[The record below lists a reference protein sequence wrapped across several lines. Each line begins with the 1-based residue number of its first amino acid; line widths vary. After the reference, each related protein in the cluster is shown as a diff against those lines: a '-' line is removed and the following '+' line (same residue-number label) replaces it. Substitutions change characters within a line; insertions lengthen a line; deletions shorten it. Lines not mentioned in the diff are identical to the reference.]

1 LAFQSWFVT
10 RSATFEDETMEIIIQ
25 SDTVAAVQYA
35 ARFMAATIRRTP
47 RAVLG
52 LATGG
57 TPEGVYAELVRM
69 HREEGL
75 DFSGVETFNL
85 DEYVG
90 LPPEHKSSYRYYM
103 ASRLFNPV
111 KIPSSATHFPDG
123 MAADLPAECLQYER
137 QIKSAGGIGLQLLGI
152 GRDGHI
158 GFNEPTSSLASR
170 TRIKTLTEETI
181 RDNTKYFKKGEK
193 VPFHVLTMGIGTI
206 REART
211 VLMVA
216 LGETKA
222 EAVAQMV
229 EGPVTSMVPASALQM
244 HEKTVVILDGAA
256 AARLSKA
263 DYYRWVFDNKPAWQH
278 VVPRGGSMRR

>member
-1 LAFQSWFVT
+1 MEVIIQPDAA
-10 RSATFEDETMEIIIQ
+10 SATLYT
-25 SDTVAAVQYA
+25 
-35 ARFMAATIRRTP
+35 ARFMAAYVRRTP

-75 DFSGVETFNL
+75 DFSGASSFNL

-90 LPPEHKSSYRYYM
+90 LAPEHDGSYRYYM
-103 ASRLFNPV
+103 ARHLFNHV
-111 KIPSSATHFPDG
+111 NIPRSATHFPDG
-123 MAADLPAECLQYER
+123 MASDLPAECVRYER
-137 QIKSAGGIGLQLLGI
+137 QIKASGGIGLQLLGI

-158 GFNEPTSSLASR
+158 GFNEPTSSLVSR

-181 RDNTKYFKKGEK
+181 RDNMKYFKKGET
-193 VPFHVLTMGIGTI
+193 VPYHVLTMGIGTI

-211 VLMVA
+211 VLMLA
-216 LGETKA
+216 LGNSKA

-229 EGPVTSMVPASALQM
+229 EGPVTSMVPATVLQM
-244 HEKTVVILDGAA
+244 HEQTVVVLDAA
-256 AARLSKA
+256 AAAGLSRA
-263 DYYRWVFDNKPAWQH
+263 DYYRWVFENKPGWQH
-278 VVPRGGSMRR
+278 IVPRGGSLR

>member
-1 LAFQSWFVT
+1 
-10 RSATFEDETMEIIIQ
+10 MEVIIQ
-25 SDTVAAVQYA
+25 PDAAAATLYA
-35 ARFMAATIRRTP
+35 ARFVAAYIRRTP

-75 DFSGVETFNL
+75 DFSGVSTFNL

-90 LPPEHKSSYRYYM
+90 LAPEHDGSYRYYM
-103 ASRLFNPV
+103 ARHLFNHV
-111 KIPSSATHFPDG
+111 NIPRSATHFPDG
-123 MAADLPAECLQYER
+123 MATDFQVECIQYER

-158 GFNEPTSSLASR
+158 GFNEPSSSLVSR

-181 RDNTKYFKKGEK
+181 RDNMKYFKKGEK
-193 VPFHVLTMGIGTI
+193 VPYHVLTMGIGTI

-211 VLMVA
+211 VLMLA
-216 LGETKA
+216 LGESKA

-244 HEKTVVILDGAA
+244 HEQAVVILDRVASS
-256 AARLSKA
+256 RLSRA
-263 DYYRWVFDNKPAWQH
+263 DYYRWVFENKPSWQH
-278 VVPRGGSMRR
+278 IVSRGGPT